1 GGRELRR
8 SHAENGRLGARAG
21 SWLMA
26 FGPIEGSPIPL
37 LGPHEPFSADVAPA
51 VAPERAA
58 IASGG
63 GGFLNLVV
71 QANAR
76 SASARHMAQ
85 AMASGQSDDI
95 HGTMIEVT
103 KASIETRLM
112 VNVKDKIIDA
122 FYEIWRMNV

>member
-1 GGRELRR
+1 
-8 SHAENGRLGARAG
+8 
-21 SWLMA
+21 MA
-26 FGPIEGSPIPL
+26 VGPIEGSPIPL
-37 LGPHEPFSADVAPA
+37 LGAHQPFSLDVAPA
-51 VAPERAA
+51 AQAEPDALGSA
-58 IASGG
+58 GD
-63 GGFLNLVV
+63 GFLNLLV

-103 KASIETRLM
+103 KAGIETRLM

>member
-1 GGRELRR
+1 
-8 SHAENGRLGARAG
+8 
-21 SWLMA
+21 MA
-26 FGPIEGSPIPL
+26 IGPIEGSPIPL
-37 LGPHEPFSADVAPA
+37 LGPHAAFSADVAAAVEPERDA
-51 VAPERAA
+51 VA
-58 IASGG
+58 SMGD
-63 GGFLNLVV
+63 GFLNLVV

-112 VNVKDKIIDA
+112 VNVKDKVLDA

>member
-1 GGRELRR
+1 
-8 SHAENGRLGARAG
+8 
-21 SWLMA
+21 MPI
-26 FGPIEGSPIPL
+26 GPIEGSPIPL
-37 LGPHEPFSADVAPA
+37 LGPHVPYAPEPSRVAPTKELGEGDA
-51 VAPERAA
+51 VGS
-58 IASGG
+58 IGD
-63 GGFLNLVV
+63 GFLNLVV

-76 SASARHMAQ
+76 GTSARHMAQ
-85 AMASGQSDDI
+85 AMAAGQSDDI

>member
-1 GGRELRR
+1 
-8 SHAENGRLGARAG
+8 
-21 SWLMA
+21 MA
-26 FGPIEGSPIPL
+26 IGPIEGSPIPL
-37 LGPHEPFSADVAPA
+37 LGPHVPLSVDVAPA
-51 VAPERAA
+51 KEVERDAVG
-58 IASGG
+58 SMGD
-63 GGFLNLVV
+63 GFLNLVV

-76 SASARHMAQ
+76 STSARHMAQ

-112 VNVKDKIIDA
+112 VNVKDKVLDA

>member
-1 GGRELRR
+1 
-8 SHAENGRLGARAG
+8 
-21 SWLMA
+21 MA
-26 FGPIEGSPIPL
+26 IGPIEGSPIPL
-37 LGPHEPFSADVAPA
+37 LGPHVPFSADVAPA
-51 VAPERAA
+51 KEPERDAVG
-58 IASGG
+58 SMGD
-63 GGFLNLVV
+63 GFLNMVV

-76 SASARHMAQ
+76 STSARHMAQ

-112 VNVKDKIIDA
+112 VNVKDKVLDA

>member
-1 GGRELRR
+1 
-8 SHAENGRLGARAG
+8 
-21 SWLMA
+21 MA
-26 FGPIEGSPIPL
+26 IGPIEGSPIPL
-37 LGPHEPFSADVAPA
+37 LGPHVPLSADVAPA
-51 VAPERAA
+51 TEPKADAVG
-58 IASGG
+58 SMGD
-63 GGFLNLVV
+63 GFLNLVV

-112 VNVKDKIIDA
+112 VNVKDKVLDA